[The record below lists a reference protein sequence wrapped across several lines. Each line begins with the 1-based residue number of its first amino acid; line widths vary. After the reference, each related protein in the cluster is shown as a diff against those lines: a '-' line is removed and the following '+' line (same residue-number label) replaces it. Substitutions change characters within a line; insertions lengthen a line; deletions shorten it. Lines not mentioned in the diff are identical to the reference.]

1 MFWINKTYE
10 IPAIDKACDLRLQ
23 EFADKNAFLFRA
35 DELNQQYIFDRPKA
49 VQLKNMFSIRLQ
61 VEPSLSSSKK
71 QAVVKLRPSLWMV
84 FLMLLLIGAAVLCVD
99 DERWREPLGISFPL
113 LLVLPY
119 IYRLYAHQILSE
131 LKGCLIPSFESSAE
145 GRKEVFAGYAN
156 PLRFF
161 LNFQRNAYILFVIV
175 FITLMIL
182 WMFGITDRFFK
193 PQ

>member
-1 MFWINKTYE
+1 LDT
-10 IPAIDKACDLRLQ
+10 
-23 EFADKNAFLFRA
+23 FLFP
-35 DELNQQYIFDRPKA
+35 EKSQFSNKQLA
-49 VQLKNMFSIRLQ
+49 VL
-61 VEPSLSSSKK
+61 
-71 QAVVKLRPSLWMV
+71 KLRPNNWTLAA
-84 FLMLLLIGAAVLCVD
+84 LAGLILLAIICVLD
-99 DERWREPLGISFPL
+99 KDSREITGLSFPL
-113 LLVLPY
+113 LITLPY
-119 IYRLYAHQILSE
+119 IYRLYAHKILSE
-131 LKGCLIPSFESSAE
+131 LKGRLLPGFESSAE

>member
-1 MFWINKTYE
+1 
-10 IPAIDKACDLRLQ
+10 
-23 EFADKNAFLFRA
+23 
-35 DELNQQYIFDRPKA
+35 
-49 VQLKNMFSIRLQ
+49 
-61 VEPSLSSSKK
+61 
-71 QAVVKLRPSLWMV
+71 
-84 FLMLLLIGAAVLCVD
+84 MLLLIGAAVLCVA

-119 IYRLYAHQILSE
+119 IYCLYAHKILSE
-131 LKGCLIPSFESSAE
+131 LKSCLIPGFATSAE
-145 GRKEVFAGYAN
+145 GRKEVYAGYAN

>member
-1 MFWINKTYE
+1 MFWTHKTYE
-10 IPAIDKACDLRLQ
+10 IPAIDKACEISLQ
-23 EFADKNAFLFRA
+23 KFADKNAFLFRL
-35 DELNQQYIFDRPKA
+35 DKLNQQYTFDRPNA

-61 VEPSLSSSKK
+61 VEPSLNSSKK
-71 QAVVKLRPSLWMV
+71 QAMVKLRPSLWV
-84 FLMLLLIGAAVLCVD
+84 PGLMLLLLGAAVLCVV
-99 DERWREPLGISFPL
+99 DERWREPFGVSFPL

-119 IYRLYAHQILSE
+119 IYRLYSHKILSE
-131 LKGCLIPSFESSAE
+131 LKSCLIPSFESSAE
-145 GRKEVFAGYAN
+145 GRKELFSGYAN
-156 PLRFF
+156 PLKLF

>member
-1 MFWINKTYE
+1 MFWIHKTYE
-10 IPAIDKACDLRLQ
+10 ITPIDKACEARLQ
-23 EFADKNAFLFRA
+23 AFAQKNKFQLRTY
-35 DELNQQYIFDRPKA
+35 ELNQQYLFEKPNTA
-49 VQLKNMFSIRLQ
+49 ELKNMFSIL
-61 VEPSLSSSKK
+61 LSIEKSQFSNK
-71 QAVVKLRPSLWMV
+71 QLAVLKLRPNNWTLAALAGLILLAIICV
-84 FLMLLLIGAAVLCVD
+84 FD
-99 DERWREPLGISFPL
+99 KDSREITGLSFPL
-113 LLVLPY
+113 LITLPY
-119 IYRLYAHQILSE
+119 IYRLYAHKILSE
-131 LKGCLIPSFESSAE
+131 LKGRLLPGFESSAE

>member
-23 EFADKNAFLFRA
+23 EFSDKNAFLFRA

-145 GRKEVFAGYAN
+145 GRKELFSGYAN
-156 PLRFF
+156 PLKLF